1 MTCLFLFFKRT
12 YQSAKSPLVATLKA
26 TVPPNTLHN
35 FTANIKGNSQNL
47 PNSFKDCFRLLINTA
62 ISTLYLL

>member
-12 YQSAKSPLVATLKA
+12 YQSAKSPLATLKA

-35 FTANIKGNSQNL
+35 FTANIKGNSQNF
-47 PNSFKDCFRLLINTA
+47 PNSLKIVFACLINKA
-62 ISTLYLL
+62 VSILYLL